1 MQMTLIRSD
10 LRHHVARALL
20 VAVAAMSL
28 ATASVGCTSSNTG
41 TRTPAT
47 RSPTTA
53 APTGRL
59 CDQLPSGKAP
69 GNPAALTR
77 EPADAALQ
85 WIPVLTK
92 FEAAIRASGLAADL
106 RDAKGVT
113 ILAPTDDAFTGK
125 ISERAFEE
133 LVLFRKD
140 ELRTLLKSHLV
151 DRSLSLSDLVDAG
164 NVTTLAGTS
173 ITVSRR
179 DGVTHIADRAETV
192 CGDYRVANGRIH
204 IINGVLGNPPN
215 TAGGDDP
222 AH

>member
-1 MQMTLIRSD
+1 VAVIQSD

-20 VAVAAMSL
+20 LAVAATSV
-28 ATASVGCTSSNTG
+28 ASASGGCTSSGTA

-47 RSPTTA
+47 RSSTTA

-59 CDQLPSGKAP
+59 CDQLPSGNAP
-69 GNPAALTR
+69 GNPGALTR

-106 RDAKGVT
+106 RGAKGVT
-113 ILAPTDDAFTGK
+113 ILAPTDDAFTGT
-125 ISERAFEE
+125 ISERTFEE

-173 ITVSRR
+173 VTVSRR
-179 DGVTHIADRAETV
+179 DGVAHIADRAETV
-192 CGDYRVANGRIH
+192 CGDYQVANGRIH
-204 IINGVLGNPPN
+204 IINRVLGNPPN
-215 TAGGDDP
+215 TAGDDDT